1 MAKRH
6 NKLVRK
12 KHMDEHLHH
21 LDNISGPFN
30 KHTNSKQVSYEKN
43 YVLLVDIR
51 SQDKQQLSFELKT
64 MGYIPVEIIN
74 ADNNES
80 RILKISNSCL
90 IIVDDKSYDQKVL
103 KSVNEA
109 QNRIFSQSRLHR
121 PVLSLV
127 DVNKRN
133 KHELYTLGVFDY
145 ISCPLIPQELTLRIS
160 HAINYFETAQAP
172 LYTLSLPRKAR
183 PKAASPLI
191 KQKTM
196 VLAKNTATYLQT
208 KLGEDIKLSEL
219 IVKMGTNRNK
229 LNDAF
234 KTSYGLTVFAW
245 LHEKRMSLA
254 QKLLKTTTLSILQV
268 GDHVGYPDSNNFS
281 TAFKREYKLSPRHY
295 RQSLS

>member
-1 MAKRH
+1 MVQPAYY
-6 NKLVRK
+6 
-12 KHMDEHLHH
+12 
-21 LDNISGPFN
+21 LDNISTLFN
-30 KHTNSKQVSYEKN
+30 KHINSKQASHEKKH
-43 YVLLVDIR
+43 VLLVEIR
-51 SQDKQQLSFELKT
+51 SPDKQQLTCILKT
-64 MGYIPVEIIN
+64 LGYIPVEIIN

-80 RILKISNSCL
+80 RILKISKSCL
-90 IIVDDKSYDQKVL
+90 IIVDDKRVL

-109 QNRIFSQSRLHR
+109 QNTIFSQSRLHR

-127 DVNKRN
+127 DVNKSN

-145 ISCPLIPQELTLRIS
+145 VSCPLIPQELTLRIT

-172 LYTLSLPRKAR
+172 MYDHILSSKAR
-183 PKAASPLI
+183 QKAATPLI
-191 KQKTM
+191 KKKTLA
-196 VLAKNTATYLQT
+196 LAKNTAVYLQT

-245 LHEKRMSLA
+245 LLKKRMSLA
-254 QKLLKTTTLSILQV
+254 QRLLKTTTLSILQV
-268 GDHVGYPDSNNFS
+268 GDQVGYPDSNNFS